1 MVRGCSWEKRVV
13 EGGGSKF
20 GVVCVCFSDTGKHKT
35 RERERV
41 KKRVKKRVRE
51 RNKKNKRGFVYVH
64 TVAPMAMSDGQC
76 ENTAG

>member
-41 KKRVKKRVRE
+41 KKRRRE
-51 RNKKNKRGFVYVH
+51 RNKKAREDICLCVH
-64 TVAPMAMSDGQC
+64 TV
-76 ENTAG
+76 